1 MINYNTREDRIF
13 ALFNY
18 SAMVLLMLVTL
29 YPFWYTLVGSFN
41 EGYDY
46 TAGGVYFWPRKF
58 TLENYQAVF
67 LDNRIMDAYKVTI
80 ARTVVGTFTRLLVCS
95 LFAYAFS
102 RPKLMGKGIY
112 AAIGIV
118 SMYFHGG
125 IIPDYI
131 NIKDLGLL
139 DTFMVYIW
147 PRMFN
152 FFNVLIIA
160 AFFREISNSV
170 VESAKMDGASD
181 YRVFL
186 QIMLPLSK
194 PVLAAIALFAAVNHW
209 NAFFDAMMYVNDR
222 RLYVL
227 QLLLMEIIKTQEQA
241 TVMAMAMD
249 EVANQQSQATSTTIQ
264 LATMVTAIG
273 PILLVYPFVQ
283 KYFVK
288 GIMIGSVK
296 G

>member
-1 MINYNTREDRIF
+1 
-13 ALFNY
+13 
-18 SAMVLLMLVTL
+18 
-29 YPFWYTLVGSFN
+29 
-41 EGYDY
+41 
-46 TAGGVYFWPRKF
+46 
-58 TLENYQAVF
+58 
-67 LDNRIMDAYKVTI
+67 
-80 ARTVVGTFTRLLVCS
+80 
-95 LFAYAFS
+95 
-102 RPKLMGKGIY
+102 
-112 AAIGIV
+112 
-118 SMYFHGG
+118 
-125 IIPDYI
+125 
-131 NIKDLGLL
+131 
-139 DTFMVYIW
+139 MVYIW